1 MGHDERKAS
10 QQFVGPDKGL
20 LDISFP
26 EERSHWL
33 ARDLIARARVRFDQ
47 PVLHIAVG
55 LARRRE
61 WVAGPEPAAA
71 S

>member
-1 MGHDERKAS
+1 MLVRCGYSH
-10 QQFVGPDKGL
+10 
-20 LDISFP
+20 P

-47 PVLHIAVG
+47 PVLHIVVE
-55 LARRRE
+55 LARHRE